1 MPTRTCRAISG
12 PELCAVTRLLLLV
25 VSVSV
30 FSHVDVSRVYH
41 FIRGQSLMKLY
52 VVFNMLEIFER
63 MWRSLGRDLIDS
75 LMKEVLGFCRATS
88 KVENET
94 HRSSA
99 AEPAGQRIASI
110 CLRFA
115 GVFIYCNVHCF
126 MHLIRALALNIA
138 INSSE
143 SSMFLLVVTNNFGEI
158 KSSVF
163 KKHNSSSLFAIFA
176 SDVVEQFQMCCD
188 TFVVMLRMSASN
200 SFLQL
205 TQATNFNWLMV
216 VFVSEVIVDV
226 VKHCFIVK
234 FNLISASSFDH
245 YKLSLVADVLLSR
258 RPKGLSDE
266 GSEGKDNALDV
277 PCRFVYSFS
286 HIPCRRLGFISIPLV
301 ILIFCCL
308 PGCWTDPKTWLVG
321 CLIWQALFLL
331 KVVLS
336 IFIVSYSVKR
346 RGKLLNELQ
355 GTTLKHF
362 NAL

>member
-1 MPTRTCRAISG
+1 
-12 PELCAVTRLLLLV
+12 
-25 VSVSV
+25 
-30 FSHVDVSRVYH
+30 
-41 FIRGQSLMKLY
+41 MKLY
-52 VVFNMLEIFER
+52 VVFNMLEVFER
-63 MWRSLGRDLIDS
+63 MWRSLGRDLVDS
-75 LMKEVLGFCRATS
+75 LMKEVVRLQCKPPPSHSDQGCDSTELS
-88 KVENET
+88 GHPV
-94 HRSSA
+94 
-99 AEPAGQRIASI
+99 ASI
-110 CLRFA
+110 CLRFV
-115 GVFIYCNVHCF
+115 GVLVYCNVHCF

-176 SDVVEQFQMCCD
+176 SDVVEQFQLCCD

-200 SFLQL
+200 SFIQL
-205 TQATNFNWLMV
+205 TQTTNLNWLMV
-216 VFVSEVIVDV
+216 VFVSEIIVDV

-245 YKLSLVADVLLSR
+245 YKLSLVGDVLLSR
-258 RPKGLSDE
+258 RPRGLTED
-266 GSEGKDNALDV
+266 GGCATPFDA

-286 HIPCRRLGFISIPLV
+286 HIPCRRLGFVSIPLV

-308 PGCWTDPKTWLVG
+308 PGSWRDPKAWLAG
-321 CLIWQALFLL
+321 YLIWQALFLL

-336 IFIVSYSVKR
+336 IFIVSYSVR
-346 RGKLLNELQ
+346 RRAILLDELQ
-355 GTTLKHF
+355 GGTLKHF